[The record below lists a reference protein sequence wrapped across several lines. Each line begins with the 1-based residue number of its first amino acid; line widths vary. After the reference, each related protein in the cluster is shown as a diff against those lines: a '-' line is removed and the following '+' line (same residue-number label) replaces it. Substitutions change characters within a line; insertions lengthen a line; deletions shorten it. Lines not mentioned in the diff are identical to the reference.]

1 VQILKLDN
9 AGAKDAETPRE
20 TPRETATIFN
30 VTMNQ
35 TLEGH
40 NGTVVNVSWNN
51 NYRKLTSTDEKGLI
65 IVWVLFKVFNTL
77 PLQTKV

>member
-1 VQILKLDN
+1 
-9 AGAKDAETPRE
+9 
-20 TPRETATIFN
+20 

-40 NGTVVNVSWNN
+40 NGTVVNVSWNH

-65 IVWVLFKVFNTL
+65 IVWVLFKVFKTR
-77 PLQTKV
+77 PLQIKF